1 MSSLLSSIES
11 GAENVETDV
20 LGPGYDY
27 ASKIP
32 TPDSLGVGTGGDM
45 GTTMNN
51 IQAGLTYADYLITGP
66 NMGNKYFIRTGAQC
80 TAVDTSGQVDRWKY
94 LDQSADQPM
103 FSDSVQQSLGGM
115 GGGNTFDGMVPGIL
129 VGVMDL
135 NPMPI
140 LSSMVGPDYPPCQQV
155 TCPTGDVMG
164 SLVPQTQYVGSDEIQ
179 TLVDQYG
186 CTASGY
192 NQETFKNKLSD
203 IKGHMG
209 MLLIPIGF
217 LILLGLIKK

>member
-1 MSSLLSSIES
+1 MSLLSSIKS
-11 GAENVETDV
+11 GAQNIETDV

-32 TPDSLGVGTGGDM
+32 TPGSLGVGTGGDM
-45 GTTMNN
+45 GTTMND

-115 GGGNTFDGMVPGIL
+115 GGGGTFNGMVPGIL

-186 CTASGY
+186 CTATGY
-192 NQETFKNKLSD
+192 TQETFQNKFNT
-203 IKGHMG
+203 KGNMA

-217 LILLGLIKK
+217 LILLSFIKK